1 MKIIGL
7 VGGTSYL
14 STVDYYK
21 RINEGINQNLGAL
34 NFSECLVYSFNFQQ
48 IKNMMDIDNWYGITS
63 NLISVCK
70 KLQKLGTYLALLGST
85 TSILNS
91 RTSSS

>member
-48 IKNMMDIDNWYGITS
+48 IKNMMGDILKFKVVDHSLNLYGNCDGACPKT
-63 NLISVCK
+63 
-70 KLQKLGTYLALLGST
+70 QKSE
-85 TSILNS
+85 
-91 RTSSS
+91 